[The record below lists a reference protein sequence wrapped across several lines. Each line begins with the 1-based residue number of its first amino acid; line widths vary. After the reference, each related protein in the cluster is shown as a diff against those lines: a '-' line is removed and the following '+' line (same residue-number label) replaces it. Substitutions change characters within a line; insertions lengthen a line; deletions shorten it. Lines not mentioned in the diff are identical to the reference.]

1 MSSSNAIA
9 QKNPAAADTTISER
23 LAGFAHALRYDDI
36 PEAVRARAKFLILD
50 GVGIAFAS
58 THYDFSN
65 RILAGIRDL
74 SGPGGCSVIGLADR
88 LPLRDAVLMNGALVH
103 GLDYDDTH
111 MAAIVHATS
120 SCFPC
125 ALGVAEQLDVHGRDL
140 LAAYVVGMEAAIRI
154 GAAAQGGFHDVG
166 FHPTGVIGHF
176 ATAMIAG
183 RLFGLDPGGI
193 AAAQGIAG
201 STAAGSQEF
210 LSEGAWNKRIHP
222 GWAGGAGITAAS
234 LAKNGFVAPSQPYE
248 GRFGLFKAYLGERER
263 QVDYAAITDGLG
275 TRWETPEMAIKPY
288 PTCHFTHS
296 IADSA
301 LALRREHDLA
311 AEDIARIR
319 ALIPRE
325 TVELISE
332 PVANKKR
339 PSSDYDAKFS
349 TQYITACC
357 FVRGRLGL
365 AELEP
370 EALNDP
376 EILAVADKV
385 ECEADTNS
393 AFPTFFSGGVVVTTR
408 DGREL
413 VHHERVN
420 RGAGDRALT
429 GEEITEKF
437 MENMALVTTV
447 ERARAVRDL
456 VLGLDTVAASALAR
470 GLAA

>member
-1 MSSSNAIA
+1 MSSDNAIA
-9 QKNPAAADTTISER
+9 QQDFAADGGTISR
-23 LAGFAHALRYDDI
+23 QLGKFAHALQYEDI
-36 PEAVRARAKFLILD
+36 PEAVRERAKYLILD
-50 GVGIAFAS
+50 AVGIAFAS
-58 THYDFSN
+58 THYDFSD

-74 SGPGGCSVIGLADR
+74 SGPGECSVIGLGDR
-88 LPLRDAVLMNGALVH
+88 LPLRDAVLMNSALVH

-125 ALGVAEQLDVHGRDL
+125 ALGVAEQLDLHGRDL
-140 LAAYVVGMEAAIRI
+140 LTAYVVGMEAAIRI
-154 GAAAQGGFHDVG
+154 GAAAKGGFHDVG

-176 ATAMIAG
+176 AAAMIAG
-183 RLFGLDPGGI
+183 RLFGLDPAGI

-248 GRFGLFKAYLGERER
+248 GRFGLFKAYLGDGERK
-263 QVDYAAITDGLG
+263 VDYAAITDGLG
-275 TRWETPEMAIKPY
+275 VRWETPEMAIKPY

-301 LALRREHDLA
+301 LALQREHGLA
-311 AEDIARIR
+311 ADDIARIR
-319 ALIPRE
+319 AFIPRE
-325 TVELISE
+325 TIELISE

-370 EALNDP
+370 EALNDSA
-376 EILAVADKV
+376 ILAVADKV

-393 AFPTFFSGGVVVTTR
+393 AFPTFFSGGVAVTTR

-413 VHHERVN
+413 VHHERIN
-420 RGAGDRALT
+420 RGAGDRALN

-437 MENMALVTTV
+437 LENMALVSTV
-447 ERARAVRDL
+447 AKAHTVRDL
-456 VLGLDTVAASALAR
+456 VLGLDTVAAPALAR
-470 GLAA
+470 GLTA